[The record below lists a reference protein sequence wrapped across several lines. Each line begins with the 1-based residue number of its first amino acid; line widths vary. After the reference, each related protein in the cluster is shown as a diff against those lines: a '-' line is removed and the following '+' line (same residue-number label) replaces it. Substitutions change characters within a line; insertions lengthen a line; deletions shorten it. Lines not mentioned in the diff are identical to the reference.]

1 MCFSKNKGEE
11 LKIAENS
18 IICYKYLYKT
28 KQFEKYKNKK
38 DEFVSPFHTFF
49 WKIGKQYSAGLK
61 NNQITEFKN
70 SVIYNKN
77 LFSAFLKKPKHPII
91 LDGYLCI
98 CIIPKNSLYLV
109 SCNNE
114 LVTSNLI
121 IVKIVEN
128 GRYTEEG
135 TAERLKNEQLE
146 ENRIKTKRKKK

>member
-1 MCFSKNKGEE
+1 MCFSKKNGDG
-11 LKIAENS
+11 LKIEENP

-28 KQFEKYKNKK
+28 EQFKKYKNKK

-49 WKIGKQYSAGLK
+49 WKIGKQYSSGFK
-61 NNQITEFKN
+61 NSQIVEFKN

-77 LFSAFLKKPKHPII
+77 LFSAFLKKPKHPLI

-109 SCNNE
+109 SSNNE

-121 IVKIVEN
+121 IVKIIEN
-128 GRYTEEG
+128 GRNTSEGKEEI
-135 TAERLKNEQLE
+135 LKNESI
-146 ENRIKTKRKKK
+146 ENNKQKRKKK